1 MKIQHLLLSLSFGS
15 SLLLGTAVTTTTHN
29 QESAEIIQIGKES
42 AAKLAQTLG
51 KNMKAHMK
59 SGGPLDALSFCTSE
73 ASTLT
78 QSVNKTL
85 SRDVKAKRVSLRA
98 RNVANTPNENEKIIL
113 ESLQSLQNAGVTLPE
128 YFVQKVGEKE
138 FKFYKPLV
146 IDNGV
151 CLKCHGNLEE
161 GKLKSAIDTS
171 YPEDRARGY
180 KMNELRG
187 AIIVDI
193 KTK

>member
-1 MKIQHLLLSLSFGS
+1 MKISHLLLTLSFGT
-15 SLLLGTAVTTTTHN
+15 SLLLATPAVEQQN
-29 QESAEIIQIGKES
+29 KEITEVIKLGKES

-59 SGGPLDALSFCTSE
+59 SGGPLDALSFCSNE
-73 ASTLT
+73 AYDLT
-78 QSVNKTL
+78 ASVNKTL
-85 SRDVKAKRVSLRA
+85 DPKVKVKRVSTNYRSA
-98 RNVANTPNENEKIIL
+98 ANMPSQNEKAVL
-113 ESLQSLQNAGVTLPE
+113 NSFEELQKSGAILPE
-128 YFVQKVGEKE
+128 YIVQKVAENE
-138 FKFYKPLV
+138 FKFYKPII

-161 GKLKSAIDTS
+161 GKLKTTIKQR
-171 YPEDRARGY
+171 YPDDKAVGY
-180 KMNELRG
+180 TMNDLRG